1 MAKNLKRILT
11 GIQST
16 GVPHMG
22 NILGA
27 ILPAINFSKQKEIES
42 YLFIADFHS
51 LTQIKDSKTLKE
63 NTLYTAAAWLAFGL
77 DPKKTGF
84 YRQSD
89 VPQVTE

>member
-27 ILPAINFSKQKEIES
+27 ILPELIFQNKRKSNLI
-42 YLFIADFHS
+42 YLLLIFI
-51 LTQIKDSKTLKE
+51 
-63 NTLYTAAAWLAFGL
+63 
-77 DPKKTGF
+77 P
-84 YRQSD
+84 
-89 VPQVTE
+89 

>member
-63 NTLYTAAAWLAFGL
+63 NTSPSSHQIFRLQAFDAVSKL
-77 DPKKTGF
+77 QPDFETKLHL
-84 YRQSD
+84 
-89 VPQVTE
+89 

>member
-27 ILPAINFSKQKEIES
+27 ILPAINFSKQKGFKKILIES
-42 YLFIADFHS
+42 TIYLGTKNLNKEKLNFKEKIVNF
-51 LTQIKDSKTLKE
+51 LCEKLVRQKIKNRITM
-63 NTLYTAAAWLAFGL
+63 Y
-77 DPKKTGF
+77 
-84 YRQSD
+84 
-89 VPQVTE
+89 

>member
-11 GIQST
+11 GVQST

-63 NTLYTAAAWLAFGL
+63 NTLYTAGSLVSFWIGS
-77 DPKKTGF
+77 KKNDF
-84 YRQSD
+84 LSSK
-89 VPQVTE
+89 